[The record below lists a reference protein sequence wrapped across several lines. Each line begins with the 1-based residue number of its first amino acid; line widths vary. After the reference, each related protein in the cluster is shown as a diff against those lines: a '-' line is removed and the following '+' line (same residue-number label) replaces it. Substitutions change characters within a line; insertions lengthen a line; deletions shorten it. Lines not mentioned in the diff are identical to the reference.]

1 MFDQVE
7 KDMSTD
13 PKRKVIADLLAN
25 LRKLG
30 IDTDGVSADES
41 EKEPDIAIEEDLG
54 DMEDMES
61 PEEEIE
67 EAAELPEEEM
77 EEPAAEPEEEIEE
90 QAAGLEEKPDFGS
103 DFAALLGKGK
113 GGLAGSDKIGGML
126 GGGAAE
132 EKPMPGKKKRPF

>member
-54 DMEDMES
+54 DMES
-61 PEEEIE
+61 PEEEE
-67 EAAELPEEEM
+67 AELPEEEM
-77 EEPAAEPEEEIEE
+77 EEQYTEPEEEAKE
-90 QAAGLEEKPDFGS
+90 QAAESEEKPDFGS

-113 GGLAGSDKIGGML
+113 GGLAGSDKVGGML
-126 GGGAAE
+126 GGGAE
-132 EKPMPGKKKRPF
+132 EKPALPGKKKRPF